1 MKKTVG
7 VAQLLRKKRRSVFFK
22 LTLNQL
28 NQKYFS
34 VINLK

>member
-7 VAQLLRKKRRSVFFK
+7 VAQLLRKKRSVFFK